1 MAKEKEGGKGKGGC
15 QTVMRVG
22 WKRVLGKLNNYVL
35 QKFFRASRGIP
46 SKTVLVESEESNSD
60 YRASGN
66 RVT

>member
-1 MAKEKEGGKGKGGC
+1 MPNCNESRVEKGFG
-15 QTVMRVG
+15 QTES
-22 WKRVLGKLNNYVL
+22 KLCTYFEF
-35 QKFFRASRGIP
+35 QKFLRPSRGIH

>member
-1 MAKEKEGGKGKGGC
+1 MPNCNESRVEKGDFG
-15 QTVMRVG
+15 QTESKKCISNFKSFFAQVG
-22 WKRVLGKLNNYVL
+22 EL
-35 QKFFRASRGIP
+35 P